1 MGFIY
6 GLEEK
11 NRKSEVV
18 FAVCR
23 LPLTS
28 CLTSLIFPVFLSLQ
42 PILTKYTIKICCL
55 SLPFP
60 ISLVAYVDV

>member
-18 FAVCR
+18 FAVCC

-42 PILTKYTIKICCL
+42 PILTLSRSAVKVCL
-55 SLPFP
+55 FLY
-60 ISLVAYVDV
+60 LW